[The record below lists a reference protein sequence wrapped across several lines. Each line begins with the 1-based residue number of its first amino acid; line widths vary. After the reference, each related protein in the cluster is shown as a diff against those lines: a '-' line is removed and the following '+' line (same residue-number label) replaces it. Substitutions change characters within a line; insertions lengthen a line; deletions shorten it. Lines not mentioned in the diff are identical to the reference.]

1 VPPQFCAILFTIKKF
16 LSSMKNAIKSIFN
29 GSAASGTLP
38 HETAYLLFRIYCGF
52 SIAYGAGLSKV
63 FHKIDENGTDS
74 WDNLAFG
81 VPQWFVDQ
89 VGEIGFTFIS
99 PSFWAHLAVY
109 GEFIG
114 GLLVALGL
122 FTRISAIQLAFQ
134 FFVVSFIWY
143 DEPMPF
149 AMYYQQLI
157 FWGFVLI
164 AAVGGGRFSLDAR
177 FASRAATQQRF
188 GVKTVAVAASML
200 LLPLVGAAQQQTE
213 LVRVSFTISNPSL
226 KAREIDIR
234 YFDSNGKRAAGYGYT
249 LNALGSH
256 AVNMPVGTRVYE
268 KKGGRFE
275 LDFVVTSDDNGRRF
289 DITKDFEIS
298 REQYLQASYDEL
310 NAETARLEKAETNP
324 TWEETAKA
332 KGYEMVTFRISGRSI
347 LPKQAYV
354 RVQLPFDNQ
363 KSNVGFSRSL
373 SRASEYQV
381 AYPVGSKVYV
391 CDGEY
396 WNGTNVKETLLLT
409 VDAEKKNYLF
419 RI

>member
-1 VPPQFCAILFTIKKF
+1 
-16 LSSMKNAIKSIFN
+16 MKNAIKSIIN
-29 GSAASGTLP
+29 GSSSSDTL
-38 HETAYLLFRIYCGF
+38 TFNIAYLLFRFYCGF
-52 SIAYGAGLSKV
+52 TIAKGAGLAKV
-63 FHKIDENGTDS
+63 FHKIDEKGS
-74 WDNLAFG
+74 EGWENLAFG
-81 VPQWFVDQ
+81 VPDWFVKQ

-114 GLLVALGL
+114 GLLVAFGL

-149 AMYYQQLI
+149 GMYYQQLI

-164 AAVGGGRFSLDAR
+164 AAIGGGRFSLDAY
-177 FASRAATQQRF
+177 FARRATPQQRVD
-188 GVKTVAVAASML
+188 VKTVAVAASML
-200 LLPLVGAAQQQTE
+200 LLPVFGAAQKATE
-213 LVRVSFTISNPSL
+213 PVRVSFTVNNPSL
-226 KAREIDIR
+226 KSREIDIR
-234 YFDSNGKRAAGYGYT
+234 YFDNTGKKAAGYGYG
-249 LNALGSH
+249 LNALSSH
-256 AVNMPVGTRVYE
+256 AVNMPAGTRVYE
-268 KKGGRFE
+268 KRGGSFE
-275 LDFVVTSDDNGRRF
+275 LVFVVTAADNGRKF
-289 DITKDFEIS
+289 DITDDYEIS

-310 NAETARLEKAETNP
+310 NAETARLEKAQANP

-332 KGYEMVTFRISGRSI
+332 KGYELVTFRISGKSI

-363 KSNVGFSRSL
+363 KSNVGFSRPL
-373 SRASEYQV
+373 SRSKEYQV
-381 AYPVGSKVYV
+381 SYPVGSKVYV

-396 WNGTNVKETLLLT
+396 WNGNDYKETLLLT
-409 VDAEKKNYLF
+409 VDAEKQNYLF

>member
-1 VPPQFCAILFTIKKF
+1 
-16 LSSMKNAIKSIFN
+16 MKNAIKSILT
-29 GSAASGTLP
+29 GSAASGSLT
-38 HETAYLLFRIYCGF
+38 HEIAYLLFRFYCGF
-52 SIAYGAGLSKV
+52 TIAKGAGLSKV
-63 FHKIDENGTDS
+63 FHKIDENGTDA

-177 FASRAATQQRF
+177 FARSATKQQRF
-188 GVKTVAVAASML
+188 DIKTVAVVATML
-200 LLPLVGAAQQQTE
+200 LLPFVGAAQQPTE
-213 LVRVSFTISNPSL
+213 PVRVSFTVTNPSL

-234 YFDSNGKRAAGYGYT
+234 YFDNNGRKAAGYGYG
-249 LNALGSH
+249 LNALSSH
-256 AVNMPVGTRVYE
+256 AVNMPAGTRIYA
-268 KKGGRFE
+268 KKGGNFD
-275 LDFVVTSDDNGRRF
+275 LVFVVTAADNGRKF
-289 DITKDFEIS
+289 NINDDYEIS
-298 REQYLQASYDEL
+298 REQYLQASYNDL
-310 NAETARLEKAETNP
+310 NAETAKLEKAETNP
-324 TWEETAKA
+324 TWEDTAKA
-332 KGYEMVTFRISGRSI
+332 KGYQMVTFKIAGNNL

-354 RVQLPFDNQ
+354 RVQLPFENQ
-363 KSNVGFSRSL
+363 KSSVGFSRPL
-373 SRASEYQV
+373 SRNKAYQV
-381 AYPVGSKVYV
+381 TYPVGSKIYV
-391 CDGEY
+391 CDGPY
-396 WNGTNVKETLLLT
+396 WDGSSYKETLLLT
-409 VDAEKKNYLF
+409 VDAEKQNYLV

>member
-1 VPPQFCAILFTIKKF
+1 
-16 LSSMKNAIKSIFN
+16 MKNAIKSILN
-29 GSAASGTLP
+29 GSSPSGSLT
-38 HETAYLLFRIYCGF
+38 HEIAYLLFRFYCGF
-52 SIAYGAGLSKV
+52 TIAKGAGLSKV
-63 FHKIDENGTDS
+63 FHKIDENGTDA

-177 FASRAATQQRF
+177 FARRAATPQRF
-188 GVKTVAVAASML
+188 DAKTISVAASML
-200 LLPLVGAAQQQTE
+200 LLPLVGAAQQLTE
-213 LVRVSFTISNPSL
+213 PARVSFTVSNPSL
-226 KAREIDIR
+226 KSREIDIR
-234 YFDSNGKRAAGYGYT
+234 YYDNVRKGTAGYGYG
-249 LNALGSH
+249 LNALSSH
-256 AVNMPVGTRVYE
+256 AVNMPAGTRVYE
-268 KKGGRFE
+268 KKGGKFD
-275 LDFVVTSDDNGRRF
+275 LVFVVTAADNGRKF
-289 DITKDFEIS
+289 DITDDYEIS
-298 REQYLQASYDEL
+298 REQWLQASYDEM
-310 NAETARLEKAETNP
+310 NAETAKLEKAETNP
-324 TWEETAKA
+324 TWEETAKV
-332 KGYEMVTFRISGRSI
+332 KGYELVTFKIAGKG
-347 LPKQAYV
+347 LFPQQAHI
-354 RVQLPFDNQ
+354 RVQLPFENQ
-363 KSNVGFSRSL
+363 KSNVGFSRPL
-373 SRASEYQV
+373 SRNKEYQV
-381 AYPVGSKVYV
+381 TYPVGSKVYV
-391 CDGEY
+391 CDGPY
-396 WNGTNVKETLLLT
+396 WDGGSYKETLLLT
-409 VDAEKKNYLF
+409 VDAEKQNYLF

>member
-1 VPPQFCAILFTIKKF
+1 
-16 LSSMKNAIKSIFN
+16 MKNAIKSLLN
-29 GSAASGTLP
+29 GSSESGTLT
-38 HETAYLLFRIYCGF
+38 HDIAYLLFRIYCGF
-52 SIAYGAGLSKV
+52 TIAKGAGLSKV
-63 FHKIDENGTDS
+63 FHKLNKDGGEG

-99 PSFWAHLAVY
+99 PSFWAYMAVY

-114 GLLVALGL
+114 GLLVALGF

-143 DEPMPF
+143 EEPMPF

-164 AAVGGGRFSLDAR
+164 AAVGGGRFSLDAH
-177 FASRAATQQRF
+177 FARKAASQQRF
-188 GVKTVAVAASML
+188 DMKPVAVAATML
-200 LLPLVGAAQQQTE
+200 LLPFSGAAQQDAE
-213 LVRVSFTISNPSL
+213 PARVSFTISNPSL

-234 YFDSNGKRAAGYGYT
+234 YFNNVGKRAAGYGYG
-249 LNALGSH
+249 LNALSSH

-268 KKGGRFE
+268 KRNGNFD
-275 LDFVVTSDDNGRRF
+275 LVFVVTAADNGRKF
-289 DITKDFEIS
+289 DITDKYDIS
-298 REQYLQASYDEL
+298 REQWLQASYDEQ
-310 NAETARLEKAETNP
+310 NAETAKLEKAETNP

-332 KGYEMVTFRISGRSI
+332 KGYELVTFRISGKSI

-363 KSNVGFSRSL
+363 KSNVGFSRPL
-373 SRASEYQV
+373 SRSKEYQV
-381 AYPVGSKVYV
+381 CYPVGSKIYV

-396 WNGTNVKETLLLT
+396 WNGKEVKETLLLT
-409 VDAEKKNYLF
+409 VDAEKQNYLV